1 MTYAQEHRGPRNDDT
16 LTIVRSDFWVQTAN
30 KQLNFLQHIFALLK
44 PGGRAAVVVPD
55 NVLFETGAATAV
67 RRRLLESC
75 RVHALLRLPSGLFYA
90 QGVKSN
96 VIFFDKPRISGV
108 NRPAER
114 IWVYE
119 LRSDK
124 RFSLKT
130 KPLQRE
136 DLQEFVTLFRAGFQ
150 LDTNVI
156 GAQAAARLRSFGT
169 DQILSTSDCRLDL
182 AWDDLSAQQRAPGL
196 ARLEEISRL
205 VAEDLQR
212 ALSLISKPPAG

>member
-1 MTYAQEHRGPRNDDT
+1 
-16 LTIVRSDFWVQTAN
+16 
-30 KQLNFLQHIFALLK
+30 
-44 PGGRAAVVVPD
+44 
-55 NVLFETGAATAV
+55 
-67 RRRLLESC
+67 
-75 RVHALLRLPSGLFYA
+75 LLRLPSGLFYA

-96 VIFFDKPRISGV
+96 GIFFDKPRNLKV
-108 NRPAER
+108 DPPAER
-114 IWVYE
+114 IWIYY

-136 DLQEFVTLFRAGFQ
+136 DLQEFVALFRAGFQ
-150 LDTNVI
+150 SDTQVA

-169 DQILSTSDCRLDL
+169 AQILSTPDCRLDL
-182 AWDDLSAQQRAPGL
+182 AWDDPSIQQRTPGL

-212 ALSLISKPPAG
+212 ALALISKPPAG